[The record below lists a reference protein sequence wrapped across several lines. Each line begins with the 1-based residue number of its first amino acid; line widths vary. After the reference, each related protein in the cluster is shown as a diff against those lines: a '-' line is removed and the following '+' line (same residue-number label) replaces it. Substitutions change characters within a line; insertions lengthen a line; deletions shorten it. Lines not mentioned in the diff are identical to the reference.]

1 MREKVARHYKKARTY
16 MRARKLPFALFI
28 AIGATLVLTIVSLTI
43 YKVGGFYRY
52 DLSRP
57 GFEKERTEI
66 STTPTDVSFDTT
78 SPLSQQGVD
87 SFLQPLDQHRKN
99 FDTYNAFGNGGL
111 SDEDL
116 RLTEQAPAASG
127 Q

>member
-1 MREKVARHYKKARTY
+1 MREKVAHHYKKARTY
-16 MRARKLPFALFI
+16 MRARKLLFALII
-28 AIGATLVLTIVSLTI
+28 AIFATLLLTLVSLTI

-57 GFEKERTEI
+57 GYEKERTEI
-66 STTPTDVSFDTT
+66 STAPADVSFNTT
-78 SPLSQQGVD
+78 SPLSQQAVEE
-87 SFLQPLDQHRKN
+87 FLKPLDQHRKN
-99 FDTYNAFGNGGL
+99 FDAYNAFGSGGL

-116 RLTEQAPAASG
+116 RLTEQTPSTAP